1 LGGQWGIGRPARLP
15 SPNHRKK
22 LRRER
27 LCAAKFD
34 HKGLFMELRSEEMP
48 NGVKLVTLAGRFD
61 IAGTQEID
69 QRFTALTASSKALIA
84 VDVSAV
90 SFLASIG
97 IRTLVSSARALANRG
112 GAMALVGPQPLV
124 EQTLLA
130 AGIDSIIPIF
140 PNLDEAGRGL
150 QASATAH

>member
-1 LGGQWGIGRPARLP
+1 
-15 SPNHRKK
+15 
-22 LRRER
+22 
-27 LCAAKFD
+27 
-34 HKGLFMELRSEEMP
+34 MELRSEEMP

-69 QRFTALTASSKALIA
+69 QRFTAITATTKALVA

-112 GAMALVGPQPLV
+112 GAMALIGPQPLV

-130 AGIDSIIPIF
+130 AGIDSIIPIY

>member
-1 LGGQWGIGRPARLP
+1 MGNRSSSATAQSRNRKTAAR
-15 SPNHRKK
+15 
-22 LRRER
+22 
-27 LCAAKFD
+27 AAVRCKFD
-34 HKGLFMELRSEEMP
+34 HKGLLMELRSEEMP

-69 QRFTALTASSKALIA
+69 QRFTALTATSKALIA

-112 GAMALVGPQPLV
+112 GAMALIGPQPLV

-130 AGIDSIIPIF
+130 AGIDSIIPIY